1 MLNRNIVVA
10 TTTHNTQL
18 KYTFSVNN
26 VHVVKLELEQL
37 FTKVGLVKISEYLMM
52 SNVPDNLCNVS
63 LSQIGYLLATAV
75 NT

>member
-26 VHVVKLELEQL
+26 LHVVKLELE
-37 FTKVGLVKISEYLMM
+37 
-52 SNVPDNLCNVS
+52 
-63 LSQIGYLLATAV
+63 
-75 NT
+75 